1 MKVFISRLEK
11 ETDEHSKQIKMNK
24 KLVLAFSGGLDTSFC
39 VKYLK
44 EEKGYEVYTAIANTG
59 GFSAEELK
67 KIEDRAYRLGSK
79 KHVTLDVTNEYYE
92 KCVRYMVFGNVLRN
106 NTYPIS
112 VSSERIFQAIAT
124 INYAKEIGAGYI
136 AHGSTG
142 AGNDQVRFDLA
153 FQVLAPEIEIITP
166 IRDLMLSRHEEIDYL
181 RKHGVEED
189 YTKMAYSINQ
199 GLWGTS
205 VGGKETLTSSKGLPE
220 EAYPSQL
227 KATGEKTLE
236 LGFEKGELKTIDGKT
251 YKNGPEIIQ
260 ALEEIAS
267 EYAVGRDIHVGDTI
281 IGIKGRVGFEAA
293 APLLIIKAHHL
304 LEKHTLTKWQT
315 YWKEQ
320 LGNWY
325 GMFLHEALYL
335 EPVMRNI
342 ETFLE
347 ATQENVTGKVFVKL
361 KPYRFELQGIESEH
375 DLMNSGFGE
384 YGETVKAWTA
394 DDVKGFTK
402 ILSNSLIIYH
412 TVNKTE
418 K

>member
-1 MKVFISRLEK
+1 
-11 ETDEHSKQIKMNK
+11 MNK

-44 EEKGYEVYTAIANTG
+44 EEKGFEVYTAIANTG
-59 GFSAEELK
+59 GFSTEELI
-67 KIEDRAYRLGSK
+67 KIEDRAYRLGSR

-227 KATGEKTLE
+227 EATGEKTVE

-267 EYAVGRDIHVGDTI
+267 KYAVGRDIHVGDTI

-361 KPYRFELQGIESEH
+361 KPYRFEFQGIESEH

-402 ILSNSLIIYH
+402 ILSNSLKIYH
-412 TVNKTE
+412 TVNKTA

>member
-1 MKVFISRLEK
+1 
-11 ETDEHSKQIKMNK
+11 MNK

-44 EEKGYEVYTAIANTG
+44 EEKGFEVYTAIANTG
-59 GFSAEELK
+59 GFSEDELK
-67 KIEDRAYRLGSK
+67 VIEDRAYRLGSK
-79 KHVTLDVTNEYYE
+79 KHVTIDVTNEYYE
-92 KCVRYMVFGNVLRN
+92 KCIRYMVIGNVLRN

-112 VSSERIFQAIAT
+112 VSSERVFQAMAT

-142 AGNDQVRFDLA
+142 AGNDQVRFDLT

-166 IRDLMLSRHEEIDYL
+166 IRDLMLSRQQEIDYL
-181 RKHGVEED
+181 KKHGVVED
-189 YTKMAYSINQ
+189 YTKMGYSINQ

-205 VGGKETLTSSKGLPE
+205 VGGKETLTSNKGLPS

-227 KATGEKTLE
+227 KATEERVVE
-236 LGFEKGELKTIDGKT
+236 LGFVKGELKTIDGQSFE
-251 YKNGPEIIQ
+251 NGPKTIQ
-260 ALEEIAS
+260 ALDEIAS
-267 EYAVGRDIHVGDTI
+267 KYAIGRDIHVGDTI

-315 YWKEQ
+315 YWKDQ
-320 LGNWY
+320 LSNWY
-325 GMFLHEALYL
+325 GMFLHEAMYH

-361 KPYRFELQGIESEH
+361 LPYRFELQGIESEH
-375 DLMNSGFGE
+375 DLMKSGFGD

-402 ILSNSLIIYH
+402 IMSNSLKIYH
-412 TVNKTE
+412 KVNK
-418 K
+418 KS